1 MWVWVC
7 LSVCVLWGREVVG
20 GWVGVTHWVGG
31 WVVVG
36 GWVLFSCKVG

>member
-7 LSVCVLWGREVVG
+7 LSVCVLWGREVG